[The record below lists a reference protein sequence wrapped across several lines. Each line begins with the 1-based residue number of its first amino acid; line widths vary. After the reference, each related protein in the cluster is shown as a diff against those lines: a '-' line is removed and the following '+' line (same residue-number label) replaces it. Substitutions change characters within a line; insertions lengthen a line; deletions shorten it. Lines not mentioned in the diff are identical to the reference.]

1 MDIIFNKSKRNLW
14 SVVLVEFELQS
25 LLINT
30 VALAR

>member
-1 MDIIFNKSKRNLW
+1 MIFKRSKKYLC
-14 SVVLVEFELQS
+14 SVGLVEFELQS